1 MDPFIKGRKNTGVV
15 LNMKKILIGLSISF
29 VIAGVGYLSFFK
41 NSKEMVSTQPLQKI
55 ISTNGKDSSTPIQKQ
70 VNASIDNSAS
80 FVPAKETVLN
90 NVKPMSES
98 ENNTSNEKD
107 IESKKPQ
114 SANYGLTEGVDP
126 KANAQVASVAEALKN
141 TKFPERLSPLI
152 QPKPFD
158 RAKFEKDP
166 QAYLNVIEPG
176 RVFQSKNPDN
186 EVVIIQ
192 RISEPFVTIQQND
205 KTILKVKA
213 LPQMPVTFTS
223 FDLGAFQN
231 QLTSITVQADKDGF
245 AQATF
250 IGTEGTLADCNIL
263 ASCPETSGRIKFV
276 ISVTKNNLFSQ

>member
-1 MDPFIKGRKNTGVV
+1 M
-15 LNMKKILIGLSISF
+15 GLSSLTLYL
-29 VIAGVGYLSFFK
+29 GYALFFK
-41 NSKEMVSTQPLQKI
+41 NHTNKIFPPPQIASQDSKSNKVR
-55 ISTNGKDSSTPIQKQ
+55 SSINNDETATETDA
-70 VNASIDNSAS
+70 VNFA
-80 FVPAKETVLN
+80 PAKETLLINNALSFSAVALN
-90 NVKPMSES
+90 NDTKE
-98 ENNTSNEKD
+98 
-107 IESKKPQ
+107 ILKPQ

-141 TKFPERLSPLI
+141 TKFAERLSPLI

-158 RAKFEKDP
+158 RAQFEKDP

-176 RVFQSKNPDN
+176 RVFQTKNPDQ
-186 EVVIIQ
+186 EVVVIQ

-213 LPQMPVTFTS
+213 LPLMPVTFTS

-231 QLTSITVQADKDGF
+231 KLTSITVQADKDGF

-276 ISVTKNNLFSQ
+276 ISVTKNNLFSQGN